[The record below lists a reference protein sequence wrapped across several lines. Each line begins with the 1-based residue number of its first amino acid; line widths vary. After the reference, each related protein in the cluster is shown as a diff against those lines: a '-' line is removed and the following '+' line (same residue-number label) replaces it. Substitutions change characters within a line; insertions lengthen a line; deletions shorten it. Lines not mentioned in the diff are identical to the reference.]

1 MSPLEKT
8 TCSRRP
14 LAEFCVPKPFLFIQ
28 VFQTWAFWLTYLCF
42 IFPVT
47 KSRDLQQVKLE
58 PLPKTVTLAFAS
70 QLEKT
75 SLKAKA
81 DIPEADLSGVD
92 AKLVSNL
99 MPFQRE
105 GVR

>member
-1 MSPLEKT
+1 MPLTDSFPFFLPRAFERS
-8 TCSRRP
+8 CSNTS
-14 LAEFCVPKPFLFIQ
+14 LF
-28 VFQTWAFWLTYLCF
+28 F
-42 IFPVT
+42 FPVAR
-47 KSRDLQQVKLE
+47 SRELKQVQLD
-58 PLPKTVTLAFAS
+58 PLPKTLTLAFAS

-75 SLKAKA
+75 SLQSKA
-81 DIPEADLSGVD
+81 DVPEADLSGVD

>member
-1 MSPLEKT
+1 MA
-8 TCSRRP
+8 CSRIP
-14 LAEFCVPKPFLFIQ
+14 FAEFCVLTPFVFLQVFWTCAFWFTHLRFLF
-28 VFQTWAFWLTYLCF
+28 
-42 IFPVT
+42 PVA
-47 KSRDLQQVKLE
+47 KSRDLRQVQLD

-75 SLKAKA
+75 SLNAKA
-81 DIPEADLSGVD
+81 DVPEVDLSGVD

>member
-1 MSPLEKT
+1 M
-8 TCSRRP
+8 
-14 LAEFCVPKPFLFIQ
+14 
-28 VFQTWAFWLTYLCF
+28 
-42 IFPVT
+42 
-47 KSRDLQQVKLE
+47 
-58 PLPKTVTLAFAS
+58 TLAFAS

-81 DIPEADLSGVD
+81 EIPEADLSGVD

>member
-1 MSPLEKT
+1 M
-8 TCSRRP
+8 P
-14 LAEFCVPKPFLFIQ
+14 LAEFCVLKPFLFVQ
-28 VFQTWAFWLTYLCF
+28 VFWTCAFWFTRLCF

-47 KSRDLQQVKLE
+47 KSRDLKQVRLD

-75 SLKAKA
+75 SLNAQA
-81 DIPEADLSGVD
+81 DVPEADLSGVD
-92 AKLVSNL
+92 AKLVDNL